1 MNKYSRGFGLY
12 LIIFTFILFAV
23 FANRLMNPPENG
35 ERYDYHDLIRDLRS
49 GAIEKLEI
57 TLDLDSAATGR
68 ATAHLSDEVSHTVV
82 ILSIPNFTA
91 EYNAALMYHDFEVVH
106 LPVPRSGIFSQ
117 IWPFMLVMGISIFI
131 LFVVL
136 QQSQGGGKAM
146 NFGKSRAKIAVDT
159 KHKITFEQVAG
170 LEEEKEELEE
180 VVDFLKDPKKFV
192 DIGAR
197 IPRGVLLVGPPG
209 TGKTYLAK
217 AVSGEA
223 GVPFFSISGSDFVE
237 MFVGVGASRVRDLF
251 EQAKKNVPC
260 IVFIDEIDAVGR
272 RRGAGLGGGHDE
284 REQTLNQLLVEMDG
298 FAVNEGVI
306 IIAATNRPDI
316 LDPALLRPGR
326 FDRQVVVGRPD
337 VKGREAVLG
346 IHTKK
351 KKVGKSVDLKV
362 VAQTTAGATPAD
374 LENLVNE
381 AALLAARDNK
391 TEIEMEHFRKAF
403 IKMGIGTEKKSRVI
417 SEKERRI
424 TAYHEAGHALLFEVL
439 EEKDPTYIV
448 SIIPTGRAGGYAMPL
463 PGENDESYRTKR
475 RMEQDI
481 IASLGGRA
489 AEEIVLD
496 DITTGASADIQNV
509 TAVARAMV
517 TKYGMS
523 SLGPILY
530 GDENQ
535 EVFLGRDFA
544 QARNYSEAVATDIDN
559 EIKRIIESAYETAK
573 ELINKHIDVL
583 HKMAELLLE
592 KEKVTGEEIRALF
605 PEGVLTKKIK
615 CNEIMVAD
623 SDNNDDKAE
632 ENEPK

>member
-1 MNKYSRGFGLY
+1 MSQPETESVYEYS
-12 LIIFTFILFAV
+12 
-23 FANRLMNPPENG
+23 
-35 ERYDYHDLIRDLRS
+35 DLIRDLHS
-49 GAIEKLEI
+49 GNVERLEI
-57 TLDLDSAATGR
+57 TLDIDSAATGR
-68 ATAHLSDEVSHTVV
+68 VTAYLSDEESHTVI
-82 ILSIPNFTA
+82 ILSMPVFTA
-91 EYNAALMYHDFEVVH
+91 EYNEALRYHNFDVIH
-106 LPVPRSGIFSQ
+106 LPVPRSGILSQ
-117 IWPFMLVMGISIFI
+117 IWPFILVMGVSIFI
-131 LFVVL
+131 LFIVL

-146 NFGKSRAKIAVDT
+146 NFGKSRAKISVDT
-159 KHKITFEQVAG
+159 KNKITFEQVAG

-180 VVDFLKDPKKFV
+180 VVEFLKDPKKFV

-251 EQAKKNVPC
+251 EQAKKNTPC

-326 FDRQVVVGRPD
+326 FDRQIVVGRPD
-337 VKGREAVLG
+337 VKGREAVLK
-346 IHTKK
+346 IHVKK
-351 KKVGKSVDLKV
+351 KKVKKSVDLKV
-362 VAQTTAGATPAD
+362 IAQTTAGFTPAD

-391 TEIEMEHFRKAF
+391 KEIEMEHFRKAF
-403 IKMGIGTEKKSRVI
+403 IKVGVGTEKKSRVI
-417 SEKERRI
+417 SDKERRI
-424 TAYHEAGHALLFEVL
+424 TAYHEAGHALLSEVL
-439 EEKDPTYIV
+439 GEEDPTYII
-448 SIIPTGRAGGYAMPL
+448 SIIPTGRAGGFTMPL
-463 PGENDESYRTKR
+463 PGEDKMYMTKK

-481 IASLGGRA
+481 VSLLGGRV
-489 AEEIVLD
+489 AEEVVLD
-496 DITTGASADIQNV
+496 DITTGASNDIERS
-509 TAVARAMV
+509 TAIARAMV

-535 EVFLGRDFA
+535 EVFIGRDFA
-544 QARNYSEAVATDIDN
+544 QTRNYGEAIATDIDK
-559 EIKRIIESAYETAK
+559 EIKHIVEEAYKTAK
-573 ELINKHIDVL
+573 ALITEHIDVL
-583 HKMAELLLE
+583 HKIAELLIAQ
-592 KEKVTGEEIRALF
+592 EKVTGEEVRNLF
-605 PEGVLTKKIK
+605 PEGVLTKEIK
-615 CNEIMVAD
+615 FNEIMLTDNESGEGSED
-623 SDNNDDKAE
+623 SENNE
-632 ENEPK
+632 ENDK